1 MKKFLFMMLA
11 IPMVFAACS
20 KDEAEPQPQPQPTPD
35 PTPSPALTL
44 TSEAE
49 MSFEANGGNGVITYT
64 LTNPTEGVELTATCE
79 ADWVSN
85 LTAGDNVVFVVA
97 ANEGDARETTITVAY
112 DTLSFDV
119 VVKQAAKAEEP
130 ENKAPQF
137 TLTSEE
143 VMEFGQNE
151 AMGTITFE
159 LKNPI
164 QGVNVTAKA
173 NVSWISQVTPQA
185 EKIIFAVA
193 ANTGDARE
201 GKITAKYG
209 ELSFEVTIKQV
220 EYVAPAPII
229 NLDTT
234 AIEVSAEGGAQSVAY
249 SVDNAVEGV
258 EFTATCE
265 AEWITNL
272 TVADGNITFDVAASE
287 ESGMRSTTIVT
298 AYGEVTKEINV
309 SQLPANANPDME
321 YKSYIIVSLKAET
334 TAADAWK
341 IILQEHDDLL
351 GDIYTRISV
360 KLPADKA
367 MYITDG
373 EYSVANGGITLN
385 TSTNNSYSTYRYNGN
400 AQDISD
406 CTIEVTNDL
415 ENQTSIIKG
424 SFTVGNTIFS
434 FNYRGTVNGFV
445 YEKIGDEGITAW
457 DEFYIYSQ
465 WDTTK
470 YIVAKSSGI
479 SMDFFL
485 NKLGGKKSDP
495 LAVGTYPVGEWEY
508 TTTRDYCDMSSS
520 KVNGT
525 LFVSGTIVVEE
536 DAAGYKFTFDV
547 TDANG
552 TNWKGTYIGPITTK

>member
-20 KDEAEPQPQPQPTPD
+20 KDEAEPQPQPTPE

-44 TSEAE
+44 TSNAE
-49 MSFEANGGNGVITYT
+49 MSFDANGGNGVITYT
-64 LTNPTEGVELTATCE
+64 LTNPTEGVKLTATCE
-79 ADWVSN
+79 ANWVSN

-97 ANEGDARETTITVAY
+97 ANEGEARETTITVAY

-130 ENKAPQF
+130 EDKTPKF

-220 EYVAPAPII
+220 EYVAPTPII

-249 SVDNAVEGV
+249 SVDNAVDGV
-258 EFTATCE
+258 ELTATCE

-272 TVADGNITFDVAASE
+272 TVADGNITFDVAANE
-287 ESGMRSTTIVT
+287 ESGMRSATIVT
-298 AYGEVTKEINV
+298 LYGDVTKELIV
-309 SQLPANANPDME
+309 SQLPANANPDMN
-321 YKSYIIVSLKAET
+321 YVNFIITDFETKA
-334 TAADAWK
+334 TAADAWN
-341 IILQEHDDLL
+341 IIMFEKTEYL
-351 GDIYTRISV
+351 GTPQTRISV
-360 KLPADKA
+360 KLPADNA

-373 EYSVANGGITLN
+373 EYSVANGGILLN
-385 TSTNNSYSTYRYNGN
+385 TSTNNSYSTYRVNGN
-400 AQDISD
+400 SADISD
-406 CTIEVTNDL
+406 CTIEVTNDF
-415 ENQTSIIKG
+415 ENQTSVIKG
-424 SFTVGNTIFS
+424 TFTVGDTIFS
-434 FNYRGTVNGFV
+434 FNYRGNVKGFV

-465 WDTTK
+465 WDDTK

-479 SMDFFL
+479 SMEFYL
-485 NKLGGKKSDP
+485 KKLGGKKSDP
-495 LAVGTYPVGEWEY
+495 LAVGTYPVGEWESK
-508 TTTRDYCDMSSS
+508 TTRDYCEMSSS
-520 KVNGT
+520 RVNGIG
-525 LFVSGTIVVEE
+525 LVSGTVVVEE

-547 TDANG
+547 VDNNG

>member
-20 KDEAEPQPQPQPTPD
+20 KDEAEPQPQPTPD
-35 PTPSPALTL
+35 PTPKPTLTL
-44 TSEAE
+44 TSDAE
-49 MSFEANGGNGVITYT
+49 MSFEANGGNGIITYT
-64 LTNPTEGVELTATCE
+64 LTNPTDGVELTANCE
-79 ADWVSN
+79 ADWISN

-119 VVKQAAKAEEP
+119 TVKQAAKAEEP
-130 ENKAPQF
+130 EDKTPKF

-209 ELSFEVTIKQV
+209 ELSFEVTIKQA
-220 EYVAPAPII
+220 EYVAPTPVI
-229 NLDTT
+229 NLDNT
-234 AIEVSAEGGAQSVAY
+234 AIEVAAEGGAQSIAY
-249 SVDNAVEGV
+249 SVENAVEGV
-258 EFTATCE
+258 ELTATCE

-272 TVADGNITFDVAASE
+272 TVANGNITFDVAASE

-298 AYGEVTKEINV
+298 AYGEVTKVINV
-309 SQLPANANPDME
+309 SQLPANANPDMN
-321 YKSYIIVSLKAET
+321 YSNYIITQLEAET
-334 TAADAWK
+334 TAADAWN
-341 IILQEHDDLL
+341 IILHEKDEIL
-351 GDIYTRISV
+351 GEIFTRISV
-360 KLPADKA
+360 KLSADNA

-373 EYSVANGGITLN
+373 EYSVANGGILLN
-385 TSTNNSYSTYRYNGN
+385 SAINNSYSTYRYNGDS
-400 AQDISD
+400 QDISD
-406 CTIEVTNDL
+406 CTVEVTNDL
-415 ENQTSIIKG
+415 ENKTSTIKG
-424 SFTVGNTIFS
+424 TFTVGNTIFS
-434 FNYRGTVNGFV
+434 FNYRGTVDGFV
-445 YEKIGDEGITAW
+445 YEKLGDDGITSW

-465 WDTTK
+465 WDDTK

-479 SMDFFL
+479 EMGIYL
-485 NKLGGKKSDP
+485 KKLGGKKNDP
-495 LAVGTYPVGEWEY
+495 LAVGTYPVGEWEL
-508 TTTRDYCDMSSS
+508 TTTRDYCDISST
-520 KVNGT
+520 KINGT
-525 LFVSGTIVVEE
+525 LLVSGEFVVEE

-547 TDANG
+547 VDNNG
-552 TNWKGTYIGPITTK
+552 TNWKGTYVGPITTK